1 MLELI
6 TIDPEFILQSI
17 ITGGGVV
24 AFAFVGWALKRTIID
39 RIDQHEHNFNE
50 HKKIIYLKLE
60 NMNTAIQKGLRK
72 SKLKSVKSRWKHRCG
87 GCCRRYPRPM
97 SCWLILTMS
106 R

>member
-50 HKKIIYLKLE
+50 HKKIIYIKLE
-60 NMNTAIQKGLRK
+60 NMNTAIQNIAHENAHEHANMGKEIAELKGRVARLPSPWSTKERE
-72 SKLKSVKSRWKHRCG
+72 V
-87 GCCRRYPRPM
+87 
-97 SCWLILTMS
+97 
-106 R
+106 